1 MANVSF
7 LDLMF
12 AEALA
17 SGLAREAM
25 REQMRPPPD
34 NFFLLPPDI
43 TAWKKIQ
50 EASRKEN
57 MVVCIEFTDDS
68 SDNCKPV
75 QRLFM
80 DLARE
85 FEGIP
90 FIRATIKPFSTYD
103 TVSIHQCSVR
113 HRNNVLLPRCGQI

>member
-1 MANVSF
+1 MANISF

-25 REQMRPPPD
+25 RAEQPPPD
-34 NFFLLPPDI
+34 NFFLLPPVPE
-43 TAWKKIQ
+43 AWSKIQ

-57 MVVCIEFTDDS
+57 MVVCVEFT
-68 SDNCKPV
+68 SDNCKPL

-90 FIRATIKPFSTYD
+90 FLRAVIRPGITYD
-103 TVSIHQCSVR
+103 KVQEITESLQRLAYGGRIKMYC
-113 HRNNVLLPRCGQI
+113 